1 MKKKLSLLFL
11 ALVATIGAWANV
23 TVTIVDGTNAP
34 YETYGT
40 RNTSATP
47 NTFTSNAASGM
58 EGLVISA
65 PVIDRATWWSTYCL
79 GVKNSA
85 AQTDENVTF
94 TAPTGYVI
102 KNISMTVQAISSNNS
117 YDVTVN
123 GVTTRVTGASA
134 KEYSNITVN
143 ASSFSFTIN
152 SVSETVNWLAVKS
165 MNVTLGSEVMFDPDD
180 VAGKTFT
187 LQCAR
192 GYVYWNGSAMKGH
205 AYNASKFAIVSYD
218 SDNDSNNET
227 YLYDVT
233 NNAFVCHTTL
243 GWTGSNGNSAVESSN
258 DFSKAVKNISFGSTN
273 IATYPYYIAETV
285 YNTWLNMD
293 GTPNV
298 YFNTWTNFESGNGGN
313 TYKIAVVD
321 TDFDQAA
328 AVAMLDAY
336 FNPSATVKYVIS
348 DASGVVLETDFAPV
362 TVGDV
367 ITSLPNNLQRAFCS
381 YSEINHT
388 IEAGENIINVTV
400 TYDLPFETGTDKLYY
415 AKLRG
420 HYVYY
425 DETNNDVRTNQS
437 SKENTD
443 AYQWSFYGNPY
454 SGIKVKN
461 AKTGTYLD
469 NTSSTVQLTESGYAW
484 TIHRLNDSSTFG
496 LFNGTNHINEQNH
509 TNHNLIYWW
518 AFETDAGSQWNVEE
532 VPFVTYVVKDA
543 GNNVLFTS
551 EQIPVNLNTTI
562 TTLPEEYQRPAFYT
576 YNTVDVTISTGGNTN
591 VEFTATP
598 KADAPVKFTADTTN
612 PYYYNLSIRS
622 KYLVYSSEAT
632 GQVTLQNESEPFN
645 AYASWAF
652 IGNPYAFKLINKK
665 KGTGDFLTYTSVVI
679 QRHSD
684 NNVQF
689 VSSDDFT
696 DQYWTIDTNTNG
708 IVFRMKNNTS
718 IYFHHDIGKNY
729 LRTCSVTEWSNVHN
743 DAGSTLVASTDE
755 DVLIALY
762 EELSGLSIGEYYGQ
776 YYSTSSEMTNA
787 QAEQAI
793 LLVGQLI
800 NNSQTAGY
808 ADAYAALLQVKTN
821 LAQKVPAPGF
831 YRLKNVAT
839 GKYLNTVKAT
849 NSYNSTDR
857 GVYANGGAVDAS
869 TIIELREQSNG
880 TLFMYNQGYGYGWV
894 IAGGE
899 VGSGVVFATSSPDK
913 YVHWFPGNKANQVAF
928 AICYGNGE
936 GSYASYLTKGIFTV
950 DTDDNSVIGG
960 TDYTIDAAQ
969 WVIEEATSATVA
981 LNGPVAGSYY
991 ATFCVPFDVTFNGAT
1006 AYTLSKGETELTMTE
1021 VSGTVAAGTPVLLV
1035 GTSETATATI
1045 GTNYSSAISTET
1057 ALTGSYLEIAE
1068 FDGTTNYV
1076 LGTDGTKVG
1085 FFHWDGDV
1093 LKANRAYIAGEAA
1106 GGAKGFYLDDS
1117 FATAIQ
1123 KLTDAADGNAI
1134 YYDLSGRRVAEPK
1147 QGLYIVNGKK
1157 VVVK

>member
-11 ALVATIGAWANV
+11 ALVATIGAWAE
-23 TVTIVDGTNAP
+23 P
-34 YETYGT
+34 
-40 RNTSATP
+40 
-47 NTFTSNAASGM
+47 
-58 EGLVISA
+58 
-65 PVIDRATWWSTYCL
+65 
-79 GVKNSA
+79 
-85 AQTDENVTF
+85 
-94 TAPTGYVI
+94 
-102 KNISMTVQAISSNNS
+102 
-117 YDVTVN
+117 DVT
-123 GVTTRVTGASA
+123 
-134 KEYSNITVN
+134 
-143 ASSFSFTIN
+143 
-152 SVSETVNWLAVKS
+152 
-165 MNVTLGSEVMFDPDD
+165 
-180 VAGKTFT
+180 GKTFT
-187 LQCAR
+187 LQCKR
-192 GYVYWNGSAMKGH
+192 GYVFYNGSVLAGT
-205 AYNASKFAIVSYD
+205 NDVNSASKFAIVSYGD
-218 SDNDSNNET
+218 DT
-227 YLYDVT
+227 YLYDAT
-233 NNAFVCHTTL
+233 QNAFVCHTTL

-298 YFNTWTNFESGNGGN
+298 YFNTWKNFESGNGGN

-321 TDFDQAA
+321 TDFDQTA

-348 DASGVVLETDFAPV
+348 DASGVVLETDFTPV
-362 TVGDV
+362 MVGDV

-388 IEAGENIINVTV
+388 IVAGENTINVTV

-562 TTLPEEYQRPAFYT
+562 TTLPAEYQRPAFYT

-598 KADAPVKFTADTTN
+598 KDDAPVKFTADTTN

-645 AYASWAF
+645 ADASWAF
-652 IGNPYAFKLINKK
+652 IGNPYAFKLINKT
-665 KGTGDFLTYTSVVI
+665 KGTGNFLTYTSVVI
-679 QRHSD
+679 PRHSD

-696 DQYWTIDTNTNG
+696 DQYWTIGTNTNG

-718 IYFHHDIGKNY
+718 IYFHHDNGKNY

-743 DAGSTLVASTDE
+743 DAGSTIVASTDE

-776 YYSTSSEMTNA
+776 YYSTSSEMTND

-793 LLVGQLI
+793 SLVGQLI

-808 ADAYAALLQVKTN
+808 ADAYAALLQVKAN
-821 LAQKVPAPGF
+821 LAQKVPAAGF

-899 VGSGVVFATSSPDK
+899 VGRGVVFATSSPDK
-913 YVHWFPGNKANQVAF
+913 YVHWFPGNEANQVAF

-981 LNGPVAGSYY
+981 LNAGGDGNYY
-991 ATFCVPFDVTFNGAT
+991 ATAYLPFDATVAGAA
-1006 AYTLSKGETELTMTE
+1006 AYTLALNGAETALTMTE
-1021 VSGTVAAGTPVLLV
+1021 LTDGKVPAGTPVFLKGTV
-1035 GTSETATATI
+1035 GTATVTI
-1045 GTNYSSAISTET
+1045 NTGDAFAAVEKGD
-1057 ALTGSYLEIAE
+1057 LTGTYTDLAVT
-1068 FDGTTNYV
+1068 G
-1076 LGTDGTKVG
+1076 GTDYFLGKVDGKVG
-1085 FFHWDGDV
+1085 FYHWDGST
-1093 LKANRAYIAGEAA
+1093 LKANRAYFEASKLSST
-1106 GGAKGFYLDDS
+1106 GAKGFALDFEDDATGIDDVNANLNDS
-1117 FATAIQ
+1117 
-1123 KLTDAADGNAI
+1123 GNLNEAI
-1134 YYDLSGRRVAEPK
+1134 YNLAGQRLNK
-1147 QGLYIVNGKK
+1147 MQKGINIINGKK
-1157 VVVK
+1157 ILK

>member
-11 ALVATIGAWANV
+11 ALVATIGAWADVLTLTPSNGTYPSSSGNYV
-23 TVTIVDGTNAP
+23 NSITFSTEPVITIAVNGGANNMDKRQKSDYLLWHSGTAGSSTYTITVTGDYVITAYSVTGEA
-34 YETYGT
+34 
-40 RNTSATP
+40 NTSAQTL
-47 NTFTSNAASGM
+47 TAGSVSHEFAVGTSSSFDVTGLNSSSVSFVQTGANASGLKITSISVTVV
-58 EGLVISA
+58 EGA
-65 PVIDRATWWSTYCL
+65 PVT
-79 GVKNSA
+79 
-85 AQTDENVTF
+85 
-94 TAPTGYVI
+94 
-102 KNISMTVQAISSNNS
+102 
-117 YDVTVN
+117 
-123 GVTTRVTGASA
+123 
-134 KEYSNITVN
+134 
-143 ASSFSFTIN
+143 
-152 SVSETVNWLAVKS
+152 
-165 MNVTLGSEVMFDPDD
+165 
-180 VAGKTFT
+180 
-187 LQCAR
+187 
-192 GYVYWNGSAMKGH
+192 
-205 AYNASKFAIVSYD
+205 
-218 SDNDSNNET
+218 
-227 YLYDVT
+227 
-233 NNAFVCHTTL
+233 
-243 GWTGSNGNSAVESSN
+243 
-258 DFSKAVKNISFGSTN
+258 
-273 IATYPYYIAETV
+273 
-285 YNTWLNMD
+285 
-293 GTPNV
+293 
-298 YFNTWTNFESGNGGN
+298 
-313 TYKIAVVD
+313 
-321 TDFDQAA
+321 
-328 AVAMLDAY
+328 
-336 FNPSATVKYVIS
+336 YVIS
-348 DASGVVLETDFAPV
+348 DANDVVFTSDPIIAGIG
-362 TVGDV
+362 TT
-367 ITSLPNNLQRAFCS
+367 ITALPTSLQRAFCS
-381 YSEINHT
+381 YSAINHT
-388 IEAGENIINVTV
+388 VVEGENTINVTV

-415 AKLRG
+415 ATLRG

-484 TIHRLNDSSTFG
+484 TIHRLNNSSTFG
-496 LFNGTNHINEQNH
+496 LYNGTNHINEQNH
-509 TNHNLIYWW
+509 SNHNLIYWW
-518 AFETDAGSQWNVEE
+518 AFETDAGSQWTVEE

-598 KADAPVKFTADTTN
+598 KDDAPVKFTADTTN

-645 AYASWAF
+645 ADASWAF
-652 IGNPYAFKLINKK
+652 IGNPYAFKLINKT

-679 QRHSD
+679 PRHSD

-696 DQYWTIDTNTNG
+696 DQYWTIGTNTNG

-718 IYFHHDIGKNY
+718 IYFHHDKDKNY

-743 DAGSTLVASTDE
+743 DAGSTIVASTDE

-787 QAEQAI
+787 EAEQAI
-793 LLVGQLI
+793 SLVGQLI

-821 LAQKVPAPGF
+821 LAQKVPAAGF

-899 VGSGVVFATSSPDK
+899 VGRGIVFATSNPDK
-913 YVHWFPGNKANQVAF
+913 YVHWFPGNEANQVAF

-991 ATFCVPFDVTFNGAT
+991 ATFCVPFEVTLDDATT

-1035 GTSETATATI
+1035 GTNETATATI

-1068 FDGTTNYV
+1068 FDGDTNYV

-1085 FFHWDGDV
+1085 FFHWDGEV